1 LLHIAVACKSV
12 QIFARKQ
19 EGEEIAMFGK
29 LFSKGKR
36 KNKSNDKG
44 NHKPMSQTANALKDF
59 EYHFD
64 IEGTKKEKYK
74 IPS

>member
-1 LLHIAVACKSV
+1 
-12 QIFARKQ
+12 
-19 EGEEIAMFGK
+19 MFGK
-29 LFSKGKR
+29 LFNKGKG

-44 NHKPMSQTANALKDF
+44 NHNPMSQTANALKDF